1 MVYRGGVLMSL
12 NEYRIS
18 LLDDTHRLKSSLK
31 GMTFSEKGVDSAL
44 EQFDTLRYSQFTVI
58 PSPFG
63 TIEEDELK
71 EGESQ
76 YSVFIPLDRNRLT
89 LLDSIWFYPV
99 VLWIVYETTLWYW
112 GLSFE
117 LLSNLTILQWYF
129 PFYKGIIN
137 ALSLFMND
145 NFANAFGLMIP
156 FSTFIELSIVCPL
169 YLVLKLV
176 LSWLPSKIW
185 YYLLMI
191 FTDVRR

>member
-1 MVYRGGVLMSL
+1 MSL

-89 LLDSIWFYPV
+89 L
-99 VLWIVYETTLWYW
+99 
-112 GLSFE
+112 
-117 LLSNLTILQWYF
+117 
-129 PFYKGIIN
+129 
-137 ALSLFMND
+137 
-145 NFANAFGLMIP
+145 
-156 FSTFIELSIVCPL
+156 
-169 YLVLKLV
+169 
-176 LSWLPSKIW
+176 
-185 YYLLMI
+185 
-191 FTDVRR
+191 